1 MDTVML
7 RSGKVVCILGS
18 NIIDTLNNIVGYNG
32 VLNSAASTTGSIAG
46 NILTVTTLGSGGLWP
61 GNVLAISG
69 ILPGTYIREQ
79 LTGTPHG
86 VGTYLVTNSQ
96 TVNSGTITADGSGLP
111 KYKDSAWG
119 TFQSVAVTSAG
130 NVTATVN
137 VYGSNDAVHWCATAL
152 GTITLASG
160 ASPES
165 DGFTTVAPWKWVK
178 AVLSNLTGTNAG
190 AYVLMGI

>member
-1 MDTVML
+1 ML
-7 RSGKVVCILGS
+7 RSGKVECILGS
-18 NIIDTLNNIVGYNG
+18 NITDTQNKIIGYSG

-46 NILTVTTLGSGGLWP
+46 NVLTVTALGSGGLWP
-61 GNVLAISG
+61 GNVLSISG

-79 LTGTPHG
+79 LTGTAHG

-96 TVNSGTITADGSGLP
+96 TVNSGTITATGDGLA

-119 TFQSVAVTSAG
+119 TFQSVATTSAG

-137 VYGSNDAVHWCATAL
+137 IYGSNDGINWCATAL